1 MLWLCKV
8 RCWVLIWWV
17 QALPLLLCIAS
28 ANSFD
33 PFCPGNLSD
42 KRCQNSWGYF
52 GFHCPAAFTGKKVR
66 MGPHQPNH
74 WWHQDGVK
82 FAAWYCCLAPKLFCD
97 FALPLW
103 LRLQWNWKIPTNKDF
118 VSPESI
124 PVSTYSRQH
133 PPAWGMATANA
144 ETSLKHLQGMNNT
157 LRCPQPSLDL
167 ILLLK
172 HNSGSVWASSTLRGK
187 ARVGEGEEGLLLA
200 QGSCC
205 SSNGLLALEWGQR
218 WGSQC

>member
-33 PFCPGNLSD
+33 PFCPGNLANAARTHGAILD
-42 KRCQNSWGYF
+42 F
-52 GFHCPAAFTGKKVR
+52 TVPAAFTGKKVR

-124 PVSTYSRQH
+124 PVSTYSRHSIHQ
-133 PPAWGMATANA
+133 PEGWQQLTQKPAWSTYRVW
-144 ETSLKHLQGMNNT
+144 TTHLGA
-157 LRCPQPSLDL
+157 
-167 ILLLK
+167 
-172 HNSGSVWASSTLRGK
+172 H
-187 ARVGEGEEGLLLA
+187 
-200 QGSCC
+200 
-205 SSNGLLALEWGQR
+205 
-218 WGSQC
+218 SQA